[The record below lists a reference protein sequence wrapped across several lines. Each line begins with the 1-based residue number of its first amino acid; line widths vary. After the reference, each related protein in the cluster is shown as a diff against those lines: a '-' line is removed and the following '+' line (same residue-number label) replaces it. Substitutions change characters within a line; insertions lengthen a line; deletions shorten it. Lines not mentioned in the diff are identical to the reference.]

1 MSANFKSSEPAFDV
15 SDARNQITKQLFKGF
30 VIAMV
35 TFFGPVVFIV
45 GLYFVGELL
54 PPESKEAADPT
65 PDSFPIVMEAAPDAG
80 DDAEAAEDDSD
91 G

>member
-1 MSANFKSSEPAFDV
+1 MSANFKSSEPPFDV
-15 SDARNQITKQLFKGF
+15 SEARRTITTQMFKGF

-65 PDSFPIVMEAAPDAG
+65 PDSFPIVMEAAP
-80 DDAEAAEDDSD
+80 AAEDAAEDEAATE
-91 G
+91 

>member
-1 MSANFKSSEPAFDV
+1 MSANFKSTEPAFDV
-15 SDARNQITKQLFKGF
+15 SEARKTITNQMFKGF

-35 TFFGPVVFIV
+35 TFFGPVIFIV
-45 GLYFVGELL
+45 ALYYIGLLL

-65 PDSFPIVMEAAPDAG
+65 PDSFPIVMEAEEPVE
-80 DDAEAAEDDSD
+80 EAAEEEGASD